1 MGSSAILVV
10 ARVHVGLATP
20 APVAA
25 GIWFGL
31 GCMSTGGTV
40 RFTVF
45 LFHVLL
51 GAPMSESLG
60 RASLLLVLYLFD
72 LILVIVRPWWL
83 GLPTDFAAASGCFHV
98 WWGNSFVGV
107 GGKHLRLPLLIPL
120 RRSASILA
128 YLQTRLILTLMSNS

>member
-1 MGSSAILVV
+1 MVV

-25 GIWFGL
+25 GILFGL
-31 GCMSTGGTV
+31 GCMATGGTV

-83 GLPTDFAAASGCFHV
+83 GLPTVLQQHLDVSTFG
-98 WWGNSFVGV
+98 GDSFVGV
-107 GGKHLRLPLLIPL
+107 GRKHLRLPLLIPL